1 MKKIIALLLVVVIA
15 ATVLSVTAFAAHRDG
30 FYNGKSWK
38 ANLDIY
44 SRTQLVGT
52 FSMDGISKYD
62 LDTKITINYAYY
74 NSGKSVTTSFW
85 SNGYVVWGDR
95 SNSSIYIKNASMLYI
110 YKGLSGT
117 LRAFS

>member
-1 MKKIIALLLVVVIA
+1 MKRIIALLLVVVIA

-38 ANLDIY
+38 VNLNIY

-52 FSMDGISKYD
+52 FSVQEVSSSALTTKMNINCRTRDGYLSKIFWDDGYVSW
-62 LDTKITINYAYY
+62 NV
-74 NSGKSVTTSFW
+74 NSVTGGTAIIS
-85 SNGYVVWGDR
+85 
-95 SNSSIYIKNASMLYI
+95 AQMTYI

-117 LRAFS
+117 IGTVA

>member
-1 MKKIIALLLVVVIA
+1 MVVVIA

-38 ANLDIY
+38 VNLNIY

-52 FSMDGISKYD
+52 FSVQEVSSSDVI
-62 LDTKITINYAYY
+62 TKVIVDY
-74 NSGKSVTTSFW
+74 NKTTGLKTTRTFW
-85 SNGYVVWGDR
+85 DDGYVSWNVYNYSG
-95 SNSSIYIKNASMLYI
+95 SSINSAQMTYI

-117 LRAFS
+117 IGTVA